1 MIIIKT
7 TSNSHKAMKDIT
19 NTLLNKKYAA
29 CVNIIPRMRSK
40 YILDGRIVESR
51 EVMLLIKTS
60 EDLEANVY
68 KTIKELHNYDVP
80 EITTIETSKVDAD
93 YLNWINESLE
103 LGKK

>member
-7 TSNSHKAMKDIT
+7 TSNSHKAMKEIT

-40 YILDGRIVESR
+40 YILDGRIVEAR

-60 EDLEANVY
+60 EDLEVNVY
-68 KTIKELHNYDVP
+68 KTIKKLHNYDIP
-80 EITTIETSKVDAD
+80 EISTIKTENVDKD
-93 YLNWINESLE
+93 YLNWINESL
-103 LGKK
+103 K

>member
-7 TSNSHKAMKDIT
+7 TSNNHKAMKEIT
-19 NTLLNKKYAA
+19 NTLLNKRYAA

-40 YILDGRIVESR
+40 YILDGRIIEAR
-51 EVMLLIKTS
+51 EVMLLIKTAQ
-60 EDLEANVY
+60 DLEAKVY
-68 KTIKELHNYDVP
+68 QTIKELHNYDVP

-103 LGKK
+103 LGKE

>member
-7 TSNSHKAMKDIT
+7 TSDSHKAMKDIT
-19 NTLLNKKYAA
+19 NALLNKRYAA

-60 EDLEANVY
+60 QDLEAKVY
-68 KTIKELHNYDVP
+68 QTIKEMHNYDIP
-80 EITTIETSKVDAD
+80 EISTVKTSNVDKD
-93 YLNWINESLE
+93 YLKWINESLNTE
-103 LGKK
+103 K

>member
-7 TSNSHKAMKDIT
+7 TSDSHKAMKDIT
-19 NTLLNKKYAA
+19 NALLNKRYAA

-60 EDLEANVY
+60 QDLEAKVY
-68 KTIKELHNYDVP
+68 ETIKEIHNYDIP
-80 EITTIETSKVDAD
+80 EISTVETSNVDKD
-93 YLNWINESLE
+93 YLKWINESLNTE
-103 LGKK
+103 K

>member
-1 MIIIKT
+1 
-7 TSNSHKAMKDIT
+7 
-19 NTLLNKKYAA
+19 
-29 CVNIIPRMRSK
+29 
-40 YILDGRIVESR
+40 
-51 EVMLLIKTS
+51 MLLIKTS

-68 KTIKELHNYDVP
+68 KTIKKLHNYDVP